1 MMIFQARYKLSPNDN
16 FAWFQKNNTRF
27 SNLFVF
33 YLFVFFLFIIQLT
46 KAKKASNT
54 SLLYSFSVYFLFFH
68 LLYSNKK
75 KTCYL
80 YCVKLNETCYN
91 TCTCSFV
98 DQ

>member
-16 FAWFQKNNTRF
+16 FACFQKNNTTF

-54 SLLYSFSVYFLFFH
+54 SLLYTFSVYFFI
-68 LLYSNKK
+68 YYIVIKK
-75 KTCYL
+75 KL
-80 YCVKLNETCYN
+80 A
-91 TCTCSFV
+91 TCTALS
-98 DQ
+98 